1 MDRIKHTTFS
11 SICKRQAVCSLQKIK
26 QPPTRGN
33 VVHETLKRSQAVRK
47 ECDEGYSF
55 LTWKRERYFERDT
68 SKRMR
73 EKAAQI
79 WMT

>member
-11 SICKRQAVCSLQKIK
+11 SICKRQAVCFLQKIK

-55 LTWKRERYFERDT
+55 LTWKRERDT
-68 SKRMR
+68 LKEIHRKEC
-73 EKAAQI
+73 EKKLHRFG
-79 WMT
+79 